1 MGYYRDAHEGECMS
15 TPEQEAANAA
25 WYAAKEAAKAVITAE
40 EIARVRV
47 DLETVAKRLA
57 AEIDAGRIR
66 GIGWDASEAFR
77 LQALILLYERKGWT
91 EELEALYVRDLHYW
105 WKEVEKIVN
114 EAERLH
120 DAKIKTAMA
129 VLRGRCKR

>member
-40 EIARVRV
+40 EIARVRA

-77 LQALILLYERKGWT
+77 TQALILLYERKGWT
-91 EELEALYVRDLHYW
+91 DELEALYVRDLHYW
-105 WKEVEKIVN
+105 WKEVEQVVN
-114 EAERLH
+114 AAERLH
-120 DAKIKTAMA
+120 DAKIETAMA

>member
-1 MGYYRDAHEGECMS
+1 MGYYRDAHEGEWVS

-25 WYAAKEAAKAVITAE
+25 WYAAKEAAKPVITAT
-40 EIARVRV
+40 EIAQARQS
-47 DLETVAKRLA
+47 LEKVAAHLA
-57 AEIDAGRIR
+57 AEIDARRVR

-77 LQALILLYERKGWT
+77 KHALVLLYERKGWT

-105 WKEVEKIVN
+105 WKEIEALVN
-114 EAERLH
+114 EAVKEQRTMVE
-120 DAKIKTAMA
+120 KAMA